1 MAIDIKTCLNITT
14 IFATSILPMYI
25 HALKIMV
32 FALKLSVETAFKYTF
47 FEVHIYLC
55 TFCTSAGLG
64 IDSSR
69 DDLSLLVL
77 SKFIARYDPTR
88 EIKKMLCS
96 KILNRHGHGPTHP
109 KGKNSNPS

>member
-47 FEVHIYLC
+47 FEVHIYLVC

-69 DDLSLLVL
+69 DDLSLLVNSL
-77 SKFIARYDPTR
+77 LGMTQLEKLRKCYAQKF
-88 EIKKMLCS
+88 
-96 KILNRHGHGPTHP
+96 
-109 KGKNSNPS
+109 

>member
-14 IFATSILPMYI
+14 IFATSILPMYVYII

-32 FALKLSVETAFKYTF
+32 FALKLSVEIAFKYTF

-69 DDLSLLVL
+69 DDLSLLDY
-77 SKFIARYDPTR
+77 SKY
-88 EIKKMLCS
+88 
-96 KILNRHGHGPTHP
+96 
-109 KGKNSNPS
+109 

>member
-14 IFATSILPMYI
+14 IFATSILSMYI
-25 HALKIMV
+25 HALKITV

-69 DDLSLLVL
+69 DDLPLLTCIEL
-77 SKFIARYDPTR
+77 IH
-88 EIKKMLCS
+88 CS
-96 KILNRHGHGPTHP
+96 V
-109 KGKNSNPS
+109 